1 MKLSNKRISDVDKMI
16 LGVAKKLSDEKYV
29 HDILKTNNSKYKSFS
44 LAISYP
50 ALCILFSELQ
60 YHFPEYEFDICA
72 HKYLEIINTDLGNSG
87 TNDISLFEGLCGVGF
102 SPLCDI
108 Q

>member
-50 ALCILFSELQ
+50 AL
-60 YHFPEYEFDICA
+60 Y
-72 HKYLEIINTDLGNSG
+72 
-87 TNDISLFEGLCGVGF
+87 
-102 SPLCDI
+102 
-108 Q
+108 